1 MKKIITLSILIL
13 LVSCAKKGPDFVP
26 LTLNWF
32 AYSGDIFAFGK
43 EVAIEPVDEPFST
56 KCIIAMT
63 QALMEAP
70 TIQAHA
76 EDGMAFNVQYFGY
89 HRYGETNIQF
99 RGSCQYSDNN
109 IDFEKKPMILDPKPV
124 REGCSWS
131 ARCTDSG
138 KIKDLEF
145 LGSIGKIQRKKHLGQ

>member
-1 MKKIITLSILIL
+1 MKRIIALSVLLLLI
-13 LVSCAKKGPDFVP
+13 SCAKKGPDFVP
-26 LTLNWF
+26 LTLKWF

-43 EVAIEPVDEPFST
+43 DVAIEPVDEPFST

-63 QALMEAP
+63 QTLMEAP

-76 EDGMAFNVQYFGY
+76 GDGMEFNVQYFGY
-89 HRYGETNIQF
+89 HRYKETNIQF

-109 IDFEKKPMILDPKPV
+109 IDFEKKPMILDLKPV

-131 ARCTDSG
+131 ARCTSSG
-138 KIKDLEF
+138 RIKDLEF
-145 LGSIGKIQRKKHLGQ
+145 LGSRDKIQRKKHLGQ